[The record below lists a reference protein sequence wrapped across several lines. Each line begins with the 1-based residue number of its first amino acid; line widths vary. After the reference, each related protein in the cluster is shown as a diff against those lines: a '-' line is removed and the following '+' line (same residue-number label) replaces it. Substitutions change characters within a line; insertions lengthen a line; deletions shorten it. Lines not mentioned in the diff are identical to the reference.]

1 MVNRFKQIFKNER
14 IRKNSLDKKP
24 KWTRLGLENNRNIS
38 KMKMEDTNMKV
49 YLSNERLCQIMDSMN
64 LNASDIVELTGWNA
78 TKVSRIINSQRE
90 LTSSEI
96 QELSEALDV
105 LESDFFREGYVVVG
119 DSEEESLGNLLV
131 NAGEMY
137 ASTERGVF
145 QGSEVGEIIRKEL
158 PAAIVRKT
166 SIDSRDYKVEGS
178 IGKGQYAEVAWI
190 SIFDRSIT
198 ESATRGIYIVFLY
211 SVDGKS
217 VYLSLNQGYTYF
229 SEKFSSKEA
238 RKEIVNMADVLRG
251 YITVNNSRFVNSI
264 DLGAQKALG
273 RGYEAGHII
282 GMKYEFDNMPSDIDI
297 VRDIFDL
304 LSIYKSIRTLFAGRT
319 VDKFYDFLV
328 AQGRGLINLKTIEEE
343 VNTTNV
349 VESTEIQIIDEP
361 KAKQEAVID
370 DKGTRR
376 FPRDPQVAAR
386 ALSQGKYLCTY
397 NNEHFTFKAKGSDH
411 MYVEA
416 HHLIPISES
425 DKFVTSIDVEANIV
439 SLCSICHDCI
449 HHGTDEDKYELIKK
463 LYIERKDRL
472 EKAGVFVSLEQLL
485 SFYGINLKNNA

>member
-1 MVNRFKQIFKNER
+1 
-14 IRKNSLDKKP
+14 
-24 KWTRLGLENNRNIS
+24 
-38 KMKMEDTNMKV
+38 MKI

-64 LNASDIVELTGWNA
+64 LNASDIVESTGWNA
-78 TKVSRIINSQRE
+78 TKVSRILNSQRE

-96 QELSEALDV
+96 QELSKVLDV
-105 LESDFFREGYVVVG
+105 PESDFFREGYVVVR
-119 DSEEESLGNLLV
+119 DSEDESLADMIA
-131 NAGEMY
+131 NAGKMY
-137 ASTERGVF
+137 ASPERGIF

-166 SIDSRDYKVEGS
+166 SIDSREYKVEGS

-190 SIFDRSIT
+190 SIFDRAIT

-211 SVDGKS
+211 SVGGKS

-229 SEKFSSKEA
+229 SEEFSSKEA
-238 RKEIVNMADVLRG
+238 RKEIVKMADVLRG
-251 YITVNNSRFVNSI
+251 YITVNNSRFVDSI

-282 GMKYEFDNMPSDIDI
+282 GVKYEFNNMPSDIDI

-304 LSIYKSIRTLFAGRT
+304 LSVFKSIRTLFAGRT
-319 VDKFYDFLV
+319 VEKFYDFLV
-328 AQGRGLINLKTIEEE
+328 AQGRGLINLKTVEEE
-343 VNTTNV
+343 ANTTNV
-349 VESTEIQIIDEP
+349 IDTKEEEIVDEP

-386 ALSQGKYLCTY
+386 ALSQGKYLCTF
-397 NNEHFTFKAKGSDH
+397 NNEHYTFKAKGSEH

-449 HHGTDEDKYELIKK
+449 HHGTDDDKFALIKK
-463 LYIERKDRL
+463 LYTQRKERL
-472 EKAGVFVSLEQLL
+472 VKAGIYVSLEQLL
-485 SFYGINLKNNA
+485 GFYGINLENYA